1 MSFRKPCLDC
11 PELTEPGASRCVVHA
26 RAKDKVKQANRGKTP
41 VAARLYRTVRAVG
54 IERCATCVLTFP
66 ARFLRIDHVRPLA
79 DGGLDVMGNL
89 QILCVDCHRVK
100 SSTEAS
106 ERAYE
111 ARQRDGR
118 FGV

>member
-1 MSFRKPCLDC
+1 
-11 PELTEPGASRCVVHA
+11 VH
-26 RAKDKVKQANRGKTP
+26 AKDKDRAKQKQRGKTP

-54 IERCATCVLTFP
+54 AERCAACVLLFP
-66 ARFLRIDHVRPLA
+66 ARFLRIDHVVPLA
-79 DGGLDVMGNL
+79 DGGRDAMGNL

-111 ARQRDGR
+111 ARERDGR
-118 FGV
+118 YGV